1 LIAAMVSRLFGLR
14 TYGLSLKLGHLL
26 GGTAVCALIM
36 AAAPAMADVPRA
48 AVREAEGV
56 TFPDGLK
63 AKLERAVGEIENE
76 PQSDLEARRRGR
88 AAEELAVA
96 MLNTEG
102 YYRPLVTSTVENSRA
117 VLLIDPGPQ
126 FVIRDQK
133 LVWTAGAPDARR
145 PPSATVATVQASPEA
160 GAPIIVEPEAS
171 GEETLDD
178 WEVQVPPGMVEASG
192 DVPFVRIGKAP
203 SHPDIDIIARTEK
216 AVALEDGMPARLEP
230 VLAAEARGVVVLKN
244 NGFAYASAD
253 PRLLEIEDVSLS
265 RTTGQRATIDTPEAD
280 VVIDHQMRPEFH
292 LNPGP
297 LVRLRRE
304 ISGEISTEPRDDGRI
319 PTRTRKAFVERL
331 IPWEDGDIYTPE
343 SIAEM
348 ERRLVDTGVYS
359 TVDISLPRSNSA
371 EIRDRTEVEVPVSVN
386 LVDRRRD
393 QIEARGTYAT
403 DDGFSAGVYRNR
415 YNRSGRAETL
425 TYGGHWGSIDSRL
438 GAEYSLPHF
447 RRVNRTLRLSAWLVN
462 EDTDAYERQALTFGA
477 DFNQRWGPN
486 SWFSYGLGI
495 DAGRYVELRYD
506 PLDQHAIKMD
516 RNLALITLRTSAML
530 DRSDDLLDPTKGWR
544 ISGSLQPTIVAGEDN
559 VYFLR
564 GTAEASAYYPI
575 GSARRTIMAG
585 RMKLGSI
592 VGGGELTVP
601 SDRLFYA
608 GGGGS
613 VRGYSYQSINPRL
626 PDNTPRGGV
635 SLFETSLEV
644 RQNIGQSWQAVG
656 FVDGGATGPD
666 EAPNLGN
673 MRYAAGL
680 GVRYKLP
687 FGPVRADVAFPLNKR
702 EGDSSFQLYI
712 SIGQSF

>member
-1 LIAAMVSRLFGLR
+1 MCALIAA
-14 TYGLSLKLGHLL
+14 T
-26 GGTAVCALIM
+26 
-36 AAAPAMADVPRA
+36 APALADVPRA
-48 AVREAEGV
+48 AIRPAEGV
-56 TFPDGLK
+56 TFPDDLQE
-63 AKLERAVGEIENE
+63 KLERAVGTIERAPE
-76 PQSDLEARRRGR
+76 SDLEARRRGR
-88 AAEELAVA
+88 SAEDLAVA

-102 YYRPLVTSTVENSRA
+102 FYRPSVTPTVEDTRA
-117 VLLIDPGPQ
+117 VLLVDPGPQ

-133 LVWTAGAPDARR
+133 LVWTAGAPPRNA
-145 PPSATVATVQASPEA
+145 PPAATVA
-160 GAPIIVEPEAS
+160 PIQAS
-171 GEETLDD
+171 GEAGSPPRVDADQTSIDTEDD
-178 WEVQVPPGMVEASG
+178 WEVRIPPGMAEASG
-192 DVPFVRIGKAP
+192 DVPFIRIGTAP
-203 SHPDIDIIARTEK
+203 VHPDIDIVAKTRD

-253 PRLLEIEDVSLS
+253 PRLLEIEDVPLS
-265 RTTGQRATIDTPEAD
+265 RTTGQRATLDTPEAD
-280 VVIDHQMRPEFH
+280 VVMDHQMRPEFH

-297 LVRLRRE
+297 LVRLERAIRGEVGLPARE
-304 ISGEISTEPRDDGRI
+304 DGRL
-319 PTRTRKAFVERL
+319 PTRTRKEYVERL
-331 IPWEDGDIYTPE
+331 IPWEDGEIYTPE
-343 SIAEM
+343 AIAEM

-359 TVDISLPRSNSA
+359 TVDISLPRANA
-371 EIRDRTEVEVPVSVN
+371 PDIRDKAEVTVPIAVN

-393 QIEARGTYAT
+393 QVEARATYAT
-403 DDGFSAGVYRNR
+403 DDGISAGVYRNR
-415 YNRSGRAETL
+415 YNRRGRAETL

-447 RRVNRTLRLSAWLVN
+447 RRVNRTLRLSGWLVN
-462 EDTDAYERQALTFGA
+462 EDTDAYERQALTVAA
-477 DFNQRWGPN
+477 DFHQRWGPN

-506 PLDQHAIKMD
+506 PVDQHAIEMD
-516 RNLALITLRTSAML
+516 RNLALVTLRTSAML
-530 DRSDDLLDPTKGWR
+530 DRSDNLLDPTEGWR
-544 ISGSLQPTIVAGEDN
+544 VSGSFQPTIVAGEDN

-564 GTAEASAYYPI
+564 TQAEGSAYYPI
-575 GSARRTIMAG
+575 GEARRTILAG
-585 RMKLGSI
+585 RVKLGSI

-644 RQNIGQSWQAVG
+644 RQNIGETWQAVA

-673 MRYAAGL
+673 MRYGAGV

-702 EGDSSFQLYI
+702 EGDSDFQLYI